1 MKIKQIFV
9 LLACSLFF
17 FSCNEENVLPKPKAM
32 LRLEY
37 TRPAGADFETD
48 YYSFNYNKSSSIK
61 KNKEGS
67 MTLDYPDMNAA
78 IFITYK
84 KINNNLEGLINDA
97 ERLSYEHAALADG
110 IRPRVYENPSEKVY
124 GAFFEVSGNAA
135 SQAQFYVTDSVQHFV
150 SGSLYFSTKP
160 NYDSIYPAAVYLQ
173 QDIAH
178 IMESMRW
185 K

>member
-1 MKIKQIFV
+1 MKTKLIFA
-9 LLACSLFF
+9 LLACILLF
-17 FSCNEENVLPKPKAM
+17 FSCVEENILPKPKAM

-37 TRPAGADFETD
+37 SRPVGANFETN
-48 YYSFNYNKSSSIK
+48 YYSFNYNKNSSIK

-67 MTLDYPDMNAA
+67 MTLDYPEMNAA
-78 IFITYK
+78 IFITYQ
-84 KINNNLEGLINDA
+84 KIDNNLNGLINNA
-97 ERLSYEHAALADG
+97 EKRSYEHASQADG

-124 GAFFEVSGNAA
+124 GTFFEVSGNAA

-160 NYDSIYPAAVYLQ
+160 NYDSIYPAAAYLQ